1 MYYNILKGSTM
12 KTLLLN
18 ASLKKT
24 GTTYLHNFFELH
36 QDKIPNLIVPPIK
49 EWYFIPRV
57 PPLATRAGVPSQH
70 SLGQRAEEMYDK
82 ETNPQHK
89 EFIRRVANRPSG
101 FQMSVSEVVDRVSY
115 ILDAYE
121 DDCIIAINDPN
132 FLNDCCLLT
141 SLGKGNLLEELSKY
155 FSVKLFCVHRDFAS
169 FQVSHVKMRYAIEN
183 LDTAGKETSIGN
195 LMSLPGLIVDCRI
208 QNFPVYDME
217 FVMSRT
223 SAFVKDLFAS
233 YGLADL
239 RGITMP
245 SPDNPNPAKKTDYS
259 SIANHLKFLEQRWKH
274 FDNPAGI
281 HERIKISSTEYAN
294 ALLQMSQTWQQ

>member
-1 MYYNILKGSTM
+1 M

-24 GTTYLHNFFELH
+24 GTTYLHNFFELN

-57 PPLATRAGVPSQH
+57 PLVYARAEVPLQH
-70 SLGQRAEEMYDK
+70 SLGQRAEEMYEK

-115 ILDAYE
+115 VLDAYE

-132 FLNDCCLLT
+132 FLADCYAITYFC
-141 SLGKGNLLEELSKY
+141 KGNLLEELSKR
-155 FSVKLFCVHRDFAS
+155 FTVKLFCVHRDFS
-169 FQVSHVKMRYAIEN
+169 PLQVSLVKMRYAFEN
-183 LDTAGKETSIGN
+183 LDMAGKEIGIGN
-195 LMSLPGLIVDCRI
+195 LMVIPALLDKCNI
-208 QNFPVYDME
+208 QEFPIYDME
-217 FVMSRT
+217 FVTSRT

-233 YGLADL
+233 HGLGDL

-259 SIANHLKFLEQRWKH
+259 SIANHLKVLEQRLKH

-281 HERIKISSTEYAN
+281 HQKIKISSTEYAN
-294 ALLQMSQTWQQ
+294 ALIQMHQTWQQ

>member
-1 MYYNILKGSTM
+1 M

-57 PPLATRAGVPSQH
+57 SPLSTRAAVPLQH
-70 SLGQRAEEMYDK
+70 SLGQRAEEMYEK

-101 FQMSVSEVVDRVSY
+101 FHMRLSEVVDRVSY

-121 DDCIIAINDPN
+121 DDCIIAVNDPN
-132 FLNDCCLLT
+132 FLNDCYGIT
-141 SLGKGNLLEELSKY
+141 YSGKGNLLEELSKS
-155 FSVKLFCVHRDFAS
+155 FAVKLFCVHRDFLPC
-169 FQVSHVKMRYAIEN
+169 QVSFIKMRHAIEN
-183 LDTAGKETSIGN
+183 LDMAGKEIPIGN
-195 LMSLPGLIVDCRI
+195 LLLIPAWLDKCSI
-208 QNFPVYDME
+208 QEFTVYDME
-217 FVMSRT
+217 FVTSRT

-233 YGLADL
+233 HGLRDL
-239 RGITMP
+239 LGITMQ

-281 HERIKISSTEYAN
+281 HQKIKMSSSEYAH
-294 ALLQMSQTWQQ
+294 ALLQMHQTWQQ

>member
-1 MYYNILKGSTM
+1 M

-18 ASLKKT
+18 TSLKKT
-24 GTTYLHNFFELH
+24 GTTYLHNFFELN
-36 QDKIPNLIVPPIK
+36 QGKISNLIVPPIK

-57 PPLATRAGVPSQH
+57 PPLATRAGIPLQH
-70 SLGQRAEEMYDK
+70 SLGQRAEEMYEK

-115 ILDAYE
+115 VLDAYE

-132 FLNDCCLLT
+132 FLTDCYLLT
-141 SLGKGNLLEELSKY
+141 HFGKGNLLEELSKR
-155 FSVKLFCVHRDFAS
+155 FAVKLFCVHRDFS
-169 FQVSHVKMRYAIEN
+169 PLQVSFVKMRYALEN
-183 LDTAGKETSIGN
+183 FDVAGKEISIGK
-195 LMSLPGLIVDCRI
+195 LMLIPALLDKCSI
-208 QNFPVYDME
+208 QEFPVYDME
-217 FVMSRT
+217 FVTSRT

-233 YGLADL
+233 HGLGDL

-259 SIANHLKFLEQRWKH
+259 SIANHLKVLEQRWEH

-281 HERIKISSTEYAN
+281 HQKIKISSTEYAN
-294 ALLQMSQTWQQ
+294 ALRQMHQTWQQ